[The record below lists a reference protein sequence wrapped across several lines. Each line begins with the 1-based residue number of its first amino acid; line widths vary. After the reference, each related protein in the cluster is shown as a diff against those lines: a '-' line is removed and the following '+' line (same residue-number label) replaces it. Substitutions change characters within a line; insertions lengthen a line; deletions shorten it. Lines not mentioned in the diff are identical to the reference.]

1 MDSIE
6 SGEKKG
12 EYVVQNEYEWTKA
25 GGDKIIRHSA
35 ESYSLDED
43 SDKAEEERPRSEECE
58 QLELVFGETFKEH
71 NIQNNLEDKADDSA
85 GRQTENHLQNNST

>member
-12 EYVVQNEYEWTKA
+12 EYAVRNEYEWKKT

-35 ESYSLDED
+35 ESYSLDID
-43 SDKAEEERPRSEECE
+43 SDEEERSESQQSE
-58 QLELVFGETFKEH
+58 QLGALVKDCNPDF
-71 NIQNNLEDKADDSA
+71 QNNLGERVD
-85 GRQTENHLQNNST
+85 GVEELQTEGH